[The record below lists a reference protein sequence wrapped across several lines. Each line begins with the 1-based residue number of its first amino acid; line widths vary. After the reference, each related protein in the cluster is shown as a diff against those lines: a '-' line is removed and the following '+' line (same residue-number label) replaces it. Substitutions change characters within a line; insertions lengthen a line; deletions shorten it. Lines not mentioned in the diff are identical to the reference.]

1 MLYPIAIEPGDD
13 QHAYGVTVPD
23 LTGCFSAGESYED
36 AVKQAREAIELHLE
50 GMAEDGAEI
59 PLPRGIE
66 EHRDNPEYRDRVW
79 ALVDV
84 DLSQFMGK
92 AEKINVTLPARLIRQ
107 IDDKVEK
114 DTRFKTRSGFLA
126 EGAIMLLNSSKII
139 G

>member
-23 LTGCFSAGESYED
+23 LPGCFSAGEGYED

-59 PLPRGIE
+59 PLPRDIE
-66 EHRDNPEYRDRVW
+66 EHRGNPEYRDRVW

-114 DTRFKTRSGFLA
+114 DTRYKTRSGFLA
-126 EGAIMLLNSSKII
+126 EGAMLLLSR
-139 G
+139 